1 MARRSALHSSLIWA
15 HRWLGLTVG
24 VIFTIVSVSGSALL
38 FQRQY
43 WEWAHGDLTPPGM
56 SADIGSIDRWI
67 DQGKK
72 AVPDLGEPIAIWP
85 PHVEHNLSDAG
96 MLIFAGRKPGG
107 LGNMGFAA
115 VLVAPAT
122 GTVLGVVD
130 VDRSPAYAPLFLHRD
145 LWTGQTGQVVSAVMA
160 IGTLLLLIIG
170 IYLWWPP
177 LGSFV
182 RRLLGRP
189 WRSLKQA
196 RPLHDWV
203 GVWTLIVLTALV
215 ASGLALVRPAWVEP
229 ALDAVAGPEPEE
241 PPLAAAAACGAPVTF
256 DAAIARAS
264 ALVPAGRFK
273 SLYPIDYPTLLPDRS
288 STDQPSRHAAPTN
301 VGASGNRRWEL
312 VLAPEGEEGR
322 RGESHVLVD
331 RQCGDVT
338 LEATPA
344 TRSGHET
351 ASMWLSDIHD
361 GAAFGRGGPL
371 FVSLM
376 GLSPLVLLWSGVLMW
391 LRGRRR

>member
-1 MARRSALHSSLIWA
+1 MAMARRSAWHAFLVWA

-38 FQRQY
+38 FQTHY
-43 WEWAHGDLTPPGM
+43 WEWAHGDLTPPDM

-67 DQGKK
+67 EQGKK
-72 AVPDLGEPIAIWP
+72 AVPDLGEPIAVWP

-96 MLIFAGRKPGG
+96 MLIFAGRTPGG

-122 GTVLGVVD
+122 GDVLGVVD

-145 LWTGQTGQVVSAVMA
+145 LWAGQTGQVISAIMA
-160 IGTLLLLIIG
+160 IGTLLLLVIG

-177 LGSFV
+177 WSQFV
-182 RRLLGRP
+182 RRLLGKP

-203 GVWTLIVLTALV
+203 GVWTLVILTALV
-215 ASGLALVRPAWVEP
+215 GSGLALVRPAWVEP
-229 ALDAVAGPEPEE
+229 ALNAVVGPEPPDHEKQ
-241 PPLAAAAACGAPVTF
+241 PPLAAACAGPVTF
-256 DAAIARAS
+256 DAALARAS
-264 ALVPAGRFK
+264 ALVPGGRFK
-273 SLYPIDYPTLLPDRS
+273 SLYPIDYPKF
-288 STDQPSRHAAPTN
+288 
-301 VGASGNRRWEL
+301 RRWEL
-312 VLAPEGEEGR
+312 VLEPEHAEGR
-322 RGESHVLVD
+322 RAESHVLVD
-331 RQCGDVT
+331 RDCGGVT

-376 GLSPLVLLWSGVLMW
+376 GLSPLVLLWSGILLW
-391 LRGRRR
+391 LRRPRRAAVRQDLAA

>member
-1 MARRSALHSSLIWA
+1 MAIARRSRWHAFLVWA

-24 VIFTIVSVSGSALL
+24 LIFTIVSVSGSALL
-38 FQRQY
+38 FQDHY
-43 WEWAHGDLTPPGM
+43 WEWAHGHLTPPDM
-56 SADIGSIDRWI
+56 SAEIGSIDRWI
-67 DQGKK
+67 EQGKK
-72 AVPDLGEPIAIWP
+72 AVPDLGEPIAVWP

-122 GTVLGVVD
+122 GNVLGVVD

-145 LWTGQTGQVVSAVMA
+145 LWTGQTGQAISAIMA
-160 IGTLLLLIIG
+160 IGTLLLLVIG

-177 LGSFV
+177 WAQFV
-182 RRLLGRP
+182 RRLLGKP

-203 GVWTLIVLTALV
+203 GVWTLIILTALV

-229 ALDAVAGPEPEE
+229 ALNAVAGLEPEP
-241 PPLAAAAACGAPVTF
+241 PPLAATCAGPVTF
-256 DAAIARAS
+256 DAALARAS
-264 ALVPAGRFK
+264 ALVPGGRFK
-273 SLYPIDYPTLLPDRS
+273 SLYPIDYPKF
-288 STDQPSRHAAPTN
+288 
-301 VGASGNRRWEL
+301 RRWEL
-312 VLAPEGEEGR
+312 VLEPEGAAGR

-331 RQCGDVT
+331 RECGGVT

-376 GLSPLVLLWSGVLMW
+376 GLSPVVLFWSGILLW
-391 LRGRRR
+391 LRGRRRSAARVDLAA

>member
-1 MARRSALHSSLIWA
+1 MARRSTWHSWLAWA
-15 HRWLGLTVG
+15 HRWLGLTLG

-43 WEWAHGDLTPPGM
+43 WEWARGDLTPPGLA
-56 SADIGSIDRWI
+56 ADIGSIDRWVE
-67 DQGKK
+67 QGKK

-85 PHVEHNLSDAG
+85 PGVDHNLSDAG

-107 LGNMGFAA
+107 LGNMGFVA

-122 GTVLGVVD
+122 GTVVGVVD
-130 VDRSPAYAPLFLHRD
+130 VDRSPAWAPLFLHRD
-145 LWTGQTGQVVSAVMA
+145 LWAGQTGQVISAVMA
-160 IGTLLLLIIG
+160 IGTLLMLVIG
-170 IYLWWPP
+170 LYLWWPP
-177 LGSFV
+177 RGSFV
-182 RRLLGRP
+182 RRLLGKP
-189 WRSLKQA
+189 WRTLKQA

-203 GVWTLIVLTALV
+203 GVWTLIVLCALV

-229 ALDAVAGPEPEE
+229 VLDAVAGAEPEE
-241 PPLAAAAACGAPVTF
+241 TPPSASCGTPATPATPATPVTPVAPMTF

-264 ALVPAGRFK
+264 ALVPGGRFK
-273 SLYPIDYPTLLPDRS
+273 SLYPVD
-288 STDQPSRHAAPTN
+288 AK
-301 VGASGNRRWEL
+301 SGRWEL
-312 VLAPEGEEGR
+312 VLATGQSDARHDEA
-322 RGESHVLVD
+322 HVRVD
-331 RQCGDVT
+331 RHCGDVT

-371 FVSLM
+371 FVSLI
-376 GLSPLVLLWSGVLMW
+376 GLTPLVLLWSGVVLW
-391 LRGRRR
+391 LRRPRRSSRPV

>member
-1 MARRSALHSSLIWA
+1 MARSARSTWHASLVWA

-24 VIFTIVSVSGSALL
+24 VIFTILSVSGSALL

-43 WEWAHGDLTPPGM
+43 WEWAHGDLTPPSM
-56 SADIGSIDRWI
+56 SAEIGSIDRWI
-67 DQGKK
+67 EQGKK

-122 GTVLGVVD
+122 GDVLGVVD

-145 LWTGQTGQVVSAVMA
+145 LWAGQTGQVISAVMA
-160 IGTLLLLIIG
+160 IGTLLLLVIG

-177 LGSFV
+177 WGAIV

-203 GVWTLIVLTALV
+203 GVWTLIVLSALV

-229 ALDAVAGPEPEE
+229 ALNAVAGPEPEE
-241 PPLAAAAACGAPVTF
+241 PPLAAACAGPVTF

-264 ALVPAGRFK
+264 ELVPGGRFK
-273 SLYPIDYPTLLPDRS
+273 SLYPIDYPK
-288 STDQPSRHAAPTN
+288 
-301 VGASGNRRWEL
+301 VRRWEL
-312 VLAPEGEEGR
+312 VLAPEHAEGR

-331 RQCGDVT
+331 RECGGVT

-344 TRSGHET
+344 TRSAHET
-351 ASMWLSDIHD
+351 TSMWLSDIHD

-371 FVSLM
+371 FVSLI

-391 LRGRRR
+391 LRRPRR